1 MQEGP
6 HRDLMLRAIAREG
19 DAHRAALE
27 ADPGAAD
34 AYREAAGLYR
44 ASWEAAPPA
53 SYGRLV
59 GMLKAAILAGDPDD
73 AARYVQGELGGEAEP
88 SPPAAYALAVAALL
102 TCDDASAARHADEM
116 RAGSPPFGRAADAL
130 AALAGHDGDAYRAAL
145 ETIVADFAARD
156 EHLTG
161 VRIADTAAM
170 LEALAAPRGL
180 AAGLVD
186 PVLPPAHV

>member
-1 MQEGP
+1 
-6 HRDLMLRAIAREG
+6 MLRAIAREG

-73 AARYVQGELGGEAEP
+73 AARYVQGELAGEAEP

-102 TCDDASAARHADEM
+102 TGDDASAARHADEM

-130 AALAGHDGDAYRAAL
+130 AAL
-145 ETIVADFAARD
+145 AARD